1 MREDMVEESR
11 ELLEVKL
18 VIDDQEVTLVPN
30 GESKNFAKFKEP
42 EAVKGEIIASIYVKL
57 GWKPKKS

>member
-42 EAVKGEIIASIYVKL
+42 DSVKGQIIVSAYIKP
-57 GWKPKKS
+57 GWNKKGG